1 MTGIWRSQRN
11 ERRIG
16 ILSESMK
23 ESETEETMMGTV
35 NVIASGRKIGIWTG
49 SGRVTDTGTVIATEG
64 TVTEETA
71 TEVNVGLVRE
81 IAEVVI
87 GIVEAVIGIMT
98 VTENGNETGRES
110 TLDGPVHVKES
121 GREIVELLQVST
133 QLTWVQHPLYGA
145 RKEGPVL

>member
-1 MTGIWRSQRN
+1 
-11 ERRIG
+11 
-16 ILSESMK
+16 MK

-49 SGRVTDTGTVIATEG
+49 SGRATDTVTVIATEG

-121 GREIVELLQVST
+121 ERGILIPFLHVIGFSLVSI
-133 QLTWVQHPLYGA
+133 
-145 RKEGPVL
+145 RVLSV